1 MSLFHPHLAA
11 VGEWE
16 AASASTEMLQR
27 CTTVTASVKSDLIER
42 YFTLFHYSEGSSVQK
57 DTLQQRNTKASR
69 ASGWR
74 PEEGNY
80 SPSVASASG
89 SLKPGQEISI
99 DSICRFTASAATC
112 HLAS

>member
-57 DTLQQRNTKASR
+57 DTLQQRNNQGIEGFRLAARRRKLFSI
-69 ASGWR
+69 SGIR
-74 PEEGNY
+74 KRIIKTRSGN
-80 SPSVASASG
+80 
-89 SLKPGQEISI
+89 
-99 DSICRFTASAATC
+99 F
-112 HLAS
+112 H